1 MGSFSNHTKS
11 FVLCPYFHEGTQTL
25 TALHVW
31 ETGAQN
37 SLLGE
42 NWDRRA
48 PRALVWSSPC
58 LSCLESS
65 LIGRRGIATQALSRW
80 DHPLPHPVPDLLL
93 KPKHEAKQH
102 LCPSAL
108 SQFFSRKGLDL
119 CCPICAWAFEMWLQ
133 SQVCC

>member
-1 MGSFSNHTKS
+1 MEEVTNEGKMIDATWPVLRLRGLGDGGTELPPWGELGQKGTKS
-11 FVLCPYFHEGTQTL
+11 
-25 TALHVW
+25 
-31 ETGAQN
+31 
-37 SLLGE
+37 LGLE
-42 NWDRRA
+42 
-48 PRALVWSSPC
+48 LPC

-108 SQFFSRKGLDL
+108 SQFFSWKGLDL